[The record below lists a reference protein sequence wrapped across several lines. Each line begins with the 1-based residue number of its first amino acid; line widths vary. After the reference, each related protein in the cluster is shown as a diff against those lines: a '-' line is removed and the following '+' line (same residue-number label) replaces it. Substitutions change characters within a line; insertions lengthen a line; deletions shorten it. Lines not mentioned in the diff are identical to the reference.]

1 MLIPVLAL
9 GDSSFANFS
18 KYIWKSQTILCCLK
32 LRIFKGRQSDSFEL
46 EDSEPFQLF
55 FLVGD
60 FAFSRLTIDFEKEL
74 RSFLRK
80 TNKD

>member
-9 GDSSFANFS
+9 GDSNLANFS
-18 KYIWKSQTILCCLK
+18 IWKSQTILCCLK

-60 FAFSRLTIDFEKEL
+60 FAFSRLTFDFEKEL

-80 TNKD
+80 TKKD

>member
-18 KYIWKSQTILCCLK
+18 KYIWKSQTILCCFK

-55 FLVGD
+55 LVGD
-60 FAFSRLTIDFEKEL
+60 FAFSRLTFDFE

-80 TNKD
+80 TKKD